1 MVDLDDIKLVER
13 TQQGDQ
19 QAFSQLFAKYQKKV
33 FNLCFRFVDNYEEAK
48 DLTQETFVRVYN
60 GIKSFRREAS
70 FSTWLYCIASNT
82 CKNKL
87 RSWKGRPKLVSL
99 DETFET
105 EDDEMTRQVEDKN
118 CPTPLEEIETIEI
131 QERVQTAINSLSEE
145 QREVVILRD
154 IEGCSYEEIAVTL
167 GCNLGTVKSRLS
179 RARLELKDKLN
190 PNFALDREH
199 RDERG

>member
-1 MVDLDDIKLVER
+1 MVDLDDIQLVER

-33 FNLCFRFVDNYEEAK
+33 FNLCFRFVDDYEEAR

-60 GIKSFRREAS
+60 GIKNFRREAS

-87 RSWKGRPKLVSL
+87 RHWKTQPNLMSL

-118 CPTPLEEIETIEI
+118 DPTPLAKAETREI
-131 QERVQTAINSLSEE
+131 QDQVQTAIKTLSAEH
-145 QREVVILRD
+145 REVIILRD
-154 IEGCSYEEIAVTL
+154 IQGCSYEEIAATL

-179 RARLELKDKLN
+179 RARLELKDLLK
-190 PNFALDREH
+190 EVM
-199 RDERG
+199 

>member
-33 FNLCFRFVDNYEEAK
+33 FNLCFRFVDDYEEAK

-60 GIKSFRREAS
+60 GIKKFRQEAS

-87 RSWKGRPKLVSL
+87 RHWKTQPKVMSL

-118 CPTPLEEIETIEI
+118 DLTPLVKAETKEV
-131 QERVQTAINSLSEE
+131 QEQVQTAIKSLSAEH
-145 QREVVILRD
+145 REVIILRD
-154 IEGCSYEEIAVTL
+154 IQGCSYEDIAASL

-179 RARLELKDKLN
+179 RARLELKDILKNTVL
-190 PNFALDREH
+190 
-199 RDERG
+199 

>member
-1 MVDLDDIKLVER
+1 MCLYKGRVLVDLDDIQLVER

-33 FNLCFRFVDNYEEAK
+33 FNLCFRFVDDYEEAR

-60 GIKSFRREAS
+60 GIKNFRREAS

-87 RSWKGRPKLVSL
+87 RHWKTQPNLMSL

-118 CPTPLEEIETIEI
+118 DPTPLAKAETREI
-131 QERVQTAINSLSEE
+131 QDQVQTAIKTLSAEH
-145 QREVVILRD
+145 REVIILRD
-154 IEGCSYEEIAVTL
+154 IQGCSYEEIAATL

-179 RARLELKDKLN
+179 RARLELKDLLK
-190 PNFALDREH
+190 EVM
-199 RDERG
+199 